1 MSKPDSD
8 KEQPIFLKYRRCSMA
23 LKYFVP
29 YAILGLY
36 VFAAGNVM
44 ATEEI
49 YQRDDEPQ
57 QDTIVVTGEK
67 VARTLGNISGSVAV
81 FNDARINAVPGASQV
96 SDLLKTTVN
105 VVDTG
110 IGNDLPTIR
119 GIDGSGP
126 AKGANALLNGTR
138 PRLSLSLDGRSL
150 TYNELAFGPQSLW
163 DMEQVEVWRGPQ
175 SYIQGRNAIV
185 GAIVMTSKD
194 PTFDWESSVKAGGGN
209 QNSTVA
215 SAMLSGPIIED
226 QLAFRLSADRQRR
239 DSFVN
244 LISYEPVGDP
254 REIEA
259 TSLRGKLLFNP
270 AGLRDLTTKLTV
282 NHFDS
287 RAPQNEA
294 LSPKNHVS
302 ARFDPR
308 RPVFETTSTSGIWDL
323 A

>member
-1 MSKPDSD
+1 
-8 KEQPIFLKYRRCSMA
+8 
-23 LKYFVP
+23 
-29 YAILGLY
+29 
-36 VFAAGNVM
+36 
-44 ATEEI
+44 
-49 YQRDDEPQ
+49 
-57 QDTIVVTGEK
+57 
-67 VARTLGNISGSVAV
+67 
-81 FNDARINAVPGASQV
+81 
-96 SDLLKTTVN
+96 
-105 VVDTG
+105 
-110 IGNDLPTIR
+110 
-119 GIDGSGP
+119 
-126 AKGANALLNGTR
+126 
-138 PRLSLSLDGRSL
+138 
-150 TYNELAFGPQSLW
+150 
-163 DMEQVEVWRGPQ
+163 MEQVEVWRGPQ

-323 A
+323 AWKPRKASARRIS